1 MRQGRSCGVEGAG
14 QPGGPG
20 RLSGWGGAATLS
32 FLAMFSLATFQAC
45 GASSA
50 PSGGNTSSVW
60 NYAGSAWRFQ
70 YQRAVPGRTDGTAW
84 CTELPG
90 DFEQYSLEGRFRV
103 ATAPARASDDG
114 ERQYDIEL
122 TVDSGWGAYYMA
134 EERGEDMVCP
144 SRSGVFDPA
153 DPAVVGWKSSGSY
166 YRYTPDAV
174 PTLLY
179 QQWDDVP
186 PGETARHKFVL
197 AFGPAPIGTS
207 GWAFDYTCV
216 YTPTGNSIA
225 AWRSPCVELSY
236 LLLGTPGNRSYYRS
250 DPGGSFS
257 AFRLECLSGCTP
269 PPTAPAPVPP
279 PICDASKVASL
290 CEAAGTRVLEFCQ
303 QLADWYVVVS
313 KVGAASQYICA
324 TPDCAA
330 AVRANEARAHGTPVP
345 SVALDYGY
353 DASCAVSSGDRV
365 CRVECYGWGAPYQ
378 P

>member
-1 MRQGRSCGVEGAG
+1 MGRRTTSCVDESNRVGDSNSHFGS
-14 QPGGPG
+14 
-20 RLSGWGGAATLS
+20 RAARTLS
-32 FLAMFSLATFQAC
+32 LLAMFSLATLQAC

-60 NYAGSAWRFQ
+60 NYAGSVWRFQ
-70 YQRAVPGRTDGTAW
+70 YQRAAPGRTDGTAW
-84 CTELPG
+84 CTDLPG
-90 DFEQYSLEGRFRV
+90 DFEQYTLAGTLRV

-114 ERQYDIEL
+114 ERQYDVEL

-134 EERGEDMVCP
+134 VERTEDMVCP
-144 SRSGVFDPA
+144 ARSGVFDPA
-153 DPAVVGWKSSGSY
+153 DPTVMGWKSSGSY
-166 YRYTPDAV
+166 YRYTPDAR
-174 PTLLY
+174 PTLLH
-179 QQWDDVP
+179 QQWDDVSP
-186 PGETARHKFVL
+186 DDTARHKFVL
-197 AFGPAPIGTS
+197 VFGPVPTGTR

-216 YTPTGNSIA
+216 YTPTGNSFA
-225 AWRSPCVELSY
+225 AWRSPCVELAY
-236 LLLGTPGNRSYYRS
+236 LLQGTPGNRSYYRS
-250 DPGGSFS
+250 DPGGGFS

-330 AVRANEARAHGTPVP
+330 AVRANEARARGTPVP